1 MYPITRKL
9 FLYHVV
15 LLAGSS
21 TQFVEARTIYKGTVS
36 LSYMARLYS
45 MKVFTSGKKV
55 ILENKY
61 NKLEFETN
69 SRRSWING
77 VMVWLHHPCRKSS
90 AGWGLQEVD
99 FKTGFDPILRS
110 YAYVPK
116 DTPRLVVIDPG
127 HGGKDPG
134 ATGKNKVLEKE
145 VVLDISS
152 RVKKHL
158 ESKKIAVRLT
168 RTGDTYPT
176 LDQRNDYARKVGAD
190 LFISI
195 HADGVESPDAHGVET
210 FITTATGCDSSNHY
224 GQAGDKTAQRNNQ
237 FDPANAILGF
247 SIQSNLVKMSKR
259 SDRGLRRARF
269 SVIKKASCPSALVE
283 CGFLTNPAEESLLNS
298 VSYRENV
305 ARGISN
311 GILGYFTLVKR
322 GRKQR

>member
-1 MYPITRKL
+1 MHPITRKL

-15 LLAGSS
+15 LLAGCS
-21 TQFVEARTIYKGTVS
+21 TKTAKAKTTYKGTVS
-36 LSYMARLYS
+36 LSYMARLYT
-45 MKVFTSGKKV
+45 MKMSTFGKKV
-55 ILENKY
+55 VLENKY

-90 AGWGLQEVD
+90 AGWGIQEVD

-116 DTPRLVVIDPG
+116 KQPRLVVLDPG
-127 HGGKDPG
+127 HGGKDTG
-134 ATGKNKVLEKE
+134 ASGQNKVLEKQ
-145 VVLDISS
+145 VVLDISN
-152 RVKKHL
+152 RVKKLL
-158 ESKKIAVRLT
+158 EAKGIPVRLT

-176 LDQRNDYARKVGAD
+176 LDQRNAYADKVGAD

-195 HADGVESPDAHGVET
+195 HADGAGSSSAHGVET
-210 FITTATGCDSSNHY
+210 FITTAAGCDSSNHY
-224 GQAGDKTAQRNNQ
+224 GQPGDKSAQRNNQ

-298 VSYRENV
+298 SSYRENV

-322 GRKQR
+322 ARK